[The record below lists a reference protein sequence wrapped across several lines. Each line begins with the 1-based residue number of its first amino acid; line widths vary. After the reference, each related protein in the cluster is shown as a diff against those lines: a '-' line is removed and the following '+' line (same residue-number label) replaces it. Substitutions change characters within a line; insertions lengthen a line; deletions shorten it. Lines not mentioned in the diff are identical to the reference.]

1 MDLPLVYTT
10 IINNRINYIFTHLI
24 FRLLKLEFGITTN
37 LEEFNAFKGLKICY
51 TDSRVGDSLWIKP
64 SGLLHEEGLREQN
77 IQVSDYEGLKIF
89 FKTDDS
95 CDLPFD
101 IFSASFLLLS
111 RYEEYLSNLTGKYE
125 RFEAIQSLAYLHGF
139 LLEPLVDKWVMLL
152 KKKLTEKF
160 PGQVIDEQTYS
171 FLSSIDID
179 NPFAF
184 RHKGIIRTIGSLL
197 KAFFTLDFNTFFG
210 RLTALGGATKD
221 PYDTYDYIEHIEQKH
236 HTKSIYFFLVGDY
249 GRHDTNVPIR
259 KIAYQNLIKAISAN
273 HRTGVHP
280 SFSSNKS
287 FDTLEKELKRFSRVT
302 GERVFRSR
310 QHYLQLKMPDT
321 YRSLLKAGIREE
333 YSMGYASAL
342 GFRASTSFPF
352 KFYDLPE
359 EQETN
364 LLIYS
369 FQIMDAT
376 LHNYLR
382 LRPAQTMNHISKIID
397 EVKAVNG
404 WFIPLWHNESL
415 SEYGM
420 WLGWRK
426 VFENMF
432 EYAVSDKPQK
442 EEQTEENPKESA
454 RSESFC
460 QHVIH
465 FIPPQFLLKVFHI
478 CFFAY
483 MYIFNSSHL

>member
-10 IINNRINYIFTHLI
+10 VINNRINYIFTHLI

-37 LEEFNAFKGLKICY
+37 LEEFKAFKGLKICY
-51 TDSRVGDSLWIKP
+51 TESRIDDAFWIKP
-64 SGLLHEEGLREQN
+64 GGLLHEQGVTEQN

-89 FKTDDS
+89 FRTDNGG
-95 CDLPFD
+95 DLPFD

-111 RYEEYLSNLTGKYE
+111 RYEEYLSNRADKYE

-139 LLEPLVDKWVMLL
+139 LLEPLVDKWVILL
-152 KKKLTEKF
+152 KKKLSEKF
-160 PGQVIDEQTYS
+160 PELVIPENTYT

-184 RHKGIIRTIGSLL
+184 RHKGIFRTIGALLLALL
-197 KAFFTLDFNTFFG
+197 KLDFNTFFG

-221 PYDTYDYIEHIEQKH
+221 PYDTYDYIGHIEEKH

-249 GRHDTNVPIR
+249 GRHDTNVPLR
-259 KIAYQNLIKAISAN
+259 KIAYQNLIKSINAT

-287 FDTLEKELKRFSRVT
+287 FDVLEKELKRFSRVT
-302 GERVFRSR
+302 GEKVYRSR
-310 QHYLQLKMPDT
+310 QHYLQIIMPDT
-321 YRSLLKAGIREE
+321 YRNLIKVGIREE
-333 YSMGYASAL
+333 YSMGFASAL

-352 KFYDLPE
+352 KFYDLLE

-364 LLIYS
+364 LLVYP
-369 FQIMDAT
+369 FQIMDIT

-382 LRPAQTMNHISKIID
+382 VHAAQAMNHITKIID
-397 EVKAVNG
+397 EVRSVNG
-404 WFIPLWHNESL
+404 YFIPLWHNESL

-426 VFENMF
+426 VFEDMF
-432 EYAVSDKPQK
+432 AYASTAEPQK
-442 EEQTEENPKESA
+442 KEQPEEPKESA
-454 RSESFC
+454 
-460 QHVIH
+460 
-465 FIPPQFLLKVFHI
+465 
-478 CFFAY
+478 
-483 MYIFNSSHL
+483 